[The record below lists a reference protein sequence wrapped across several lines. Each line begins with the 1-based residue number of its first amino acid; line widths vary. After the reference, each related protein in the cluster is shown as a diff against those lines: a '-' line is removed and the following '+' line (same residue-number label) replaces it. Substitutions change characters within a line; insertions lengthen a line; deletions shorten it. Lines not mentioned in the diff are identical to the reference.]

1 MEPQSVV
8 FSNNDFFG
16 AKELFTNID
25 RCTSTVSLTD
35 SQLIDLTKEEIRFLV
50 EHDENIALNV
60 HKGNNDFHFDKERN
74 NIIHENISGLQMIM
88 PSHDNTLDD
97 FSSEKDISDTIN
109 SIKEQ
114 KMSVLIVFKNL
125 TNIDLTT
132 LNI

>member
-1 MEPQSVV
+1 MQ
-8 FSNNDFFG
+8 
-16 AKELFTNID
+16 
-25 RCTSTVSLTD
+25 
-35 SQLIDLTKEEIRFLV
+35 
-50 EHDENIALNV
+50 
-60 HKGNNDFHFDKERN
+60 NNDFHFDKERN

-132 LNI
+132 FNIEFHKKPSIIIIKIIILVLKMRILISMRKI